1 MIDFEYLWFYL
12 STFSNEYRLHDI
24 LNEENS
30 DLKSRTI
37 WNKLNLYY
45 KYYNAFAQNPYDV
58 RQLHLNFDLN

>member
-45 KYYNAFAQNPYDV
+45 KYYNPFAQNPYDV
-58 RQLHLNFDLN
+58 QQLH